1 MNKLAIVIIHYG
13 LHSTTQKCLLELK
26 KRDQGVKL
34 ILINNA
40 KEDISDLVG
49 IIPGTQL
56 LDNRQNVGFA
66 RAVNQGIKVALDDRD
81 VTHVMLMN
89 NDLSFSFGSFAKLI
103 LTFTTSPQT
112 GIVSPIL
119 HHGRSPG
126 VYDWGGK
133 FNKWT
138 GMVKH
143 VNWENKPKTTL
154 SVDHVAGGAMLFS
167 RALVDKIGLLDERF
181 FLYYEDLDYCLR
193 AARAGYEIRIN
204 PEVVAEH
211 AVSAGSNLVAR
222 TMHQWRSHFLFLL
235 KYLPVQVYPTA
246 LLFDLI
252 FYPLI
257 LLKAGVKGVLHA
269 R

>member
-1 MNKLAIVIIHYG
+1 M
-13 LHSTTQKCLLELK
+13 
-26 KRDQGVKL
+26 
-34 ILINNA
+34 
-40 KEDISDLVG
+40 
-49 IIPGTQL
+49 
-56 LDNRQNVGFA
+56 
-66 RAVNQGIKVALDDRD
+66 
-81 VTHVMLMN
+81 
-89 NDLSFSFGSFAKLI
+89 
-103 LTFTTSPQT
+103 
-112 GIVSPIL
+112 
-119 HHGRSPG
+119 
-126 VYDWGGK
+126 
-133 FNKWT
+133 
-138 GMVKH
+138 
-143 VNWENKPKTTL
+143 
-154 SVDHVAGGAMLFS
+154 
-167 RALVDKIGLLDERF
+167 VDKIGLLDERF